1 MQEIII
7 EILNQFGYLGIAALI
22 AIENIF
28 PPIPSE
34 VILTFG
40 GFLTTYT
47 DLTFFGVLLAA
58 TLGAVVGAI
67 ILYSVGR
74 LLTPERL
81 EALLDQKLFRLLGF
95 KHDDIHKTVGWF
107 EKHGKSAVFFGR
119 FVPVVRSL
127 ISIPAGIAKMN
138 VGIFLIFTTIGSLIW
153 NFVLIA
159 LGVFMGS
166 AWEQV
171 SAYVGVYSQVILM
184 LLITIGLLGA
194 IIFYYKRHHQQ
205 QRQK

>member
-1 MQEIII
+1 MQDIIM
-7 EILNQFGYLGIAALI
+7 EILNQFGYLGIASLI
-22 AIENIF
+22 ALENIF

-34 VILTFG
+34 IILTFG

-47 DLTFFGVLLAA
+47 DLTFVGVLIAA
-58 TLGAVVGAI
+58 TVGAVIGAV

-81 EALLDQKLFRLLGF
+81 EALLDYKVFRMLGF
-95 KHDDIHKTVGWF
+95 KHGDINKTVIWF

-119 FVPVVRSL
+119 FVPVIRSL
-127 ISIPAGIAKMN
+127 ISIPAGIAKINFVM
-138 VGIFLIFTTIGSLIW
+138 FLIFTTVGSLIW

-171 SAYVGVYSQVILM
+171 STYVGIYSQVILIS
-184 LLITIGLLGA
+184 LIVMAVIGGA
-194 IIFYYKRHHQQ
+194 IFYYQRH
-205 QRQK
+205 QKQNREN

>member
-171 SAYVGVYSQVILM
+171 SAYVGVYSQVVLM
-184 LLITIGLLGA
+184 LLITTGLLGA
-194 IIFYYKRHHQQ
+194 IIFYYKRHRQQ